1 MLRSHKGKSRILTLV
16 SRDLVA
22 AEGHYHSSCYRNY
35 YSRYL
40 NTAKSVSTEEG
51 TDHDAVALEKSYTEL
66 FHFIRTDL
74 FVTPRVMT
82 MVELFS
88 RLAAS
93 MHACGIDTIEDS
105 VKKHIHRTLERE
117 FYSSLH
123 IYRDNEGKLFVFP
136 DNLTMCELTKE
147 NLSLRSHLCQL
158 KSLTSEDIVSKTA
171 LKLRDDIQKQEI
183 SKDWPPQLGPEIEES
198 IIPQSVHLFF
208 NHLLTGNLATDRHP
222 RKLNGL
228 S

>member
-1 MLRSHKGKSRILTLV
+1 MGDRSDKDNPIRRSDSQGPSSSQTYSRVCIFCQKESKYIRRNKTRDYLVQCRELGADATVRNAATRKNDSRILTLV

-22 AEGHYHSSCYRNY
+22 AEGHYYRSCSRNY
-35 YSRYL
+35 TRYL

-51 TDHDAVALEKSYTEL
+51 TDHCAVALEKSYTEH

-74 FVTPRVMT
+74 FVTPRDMT

-93 MHACGIDTIEDS
+93 MHACEDS

-123 IYRDNEGKLFVFP
+123 IYRDNEGKLFVFQI
-136 DNLTMCELTKE
+136 T
-147 NLSLRSHLCQL
+147 
-158 KSLTSEDIVSKTA
+158 
-171 LKLRDDIQKQEI
+171 
-183 SKDWPPQLGPEIEES
+183 
-198 IIPQSVHLFF
+198 
-208 NHLLTGNLATDRHP
+208 
-222 RKLNGL
+222 
-228 S
+228 

>member
-1 MLRSHKGKSRILTLV
+1 MCIFCQKESKYIKRNKTRDYLVQCRELRADATIRNAATRKNDSRILTLV

-22 AEGHYHSSCYRNY
+22 AEGHYHRSCYRNY
-35 YSRYL
+35 TRYL

-51 TDHDAVALEKSYTEL
+51 TDHCAVALEKSYTEL

-93 MHACGIDTIEDS
+93 MHACEGSD
-105 VKKHIHRTLERE
+105 KKHIHRTLERE

-123 IYRDNEGKLFVFP
+123 IYRDNEGNLFVFQI
-136 DNLTMCELTKE
+136 T
-147 NLSLRSHLCQL
+147 
-158 KSLTSEDIVSKTA
+158 
-171 LKLRDDIQKQEI
+171 
-183 SKDWPPQLGPEIEES
+183 
-198 IIPQSVHLFF
+198 
-208 NHLLTGNLATDRHP
+208 
-222 RKLNGL
+222 
-228 S
+228 